1 MKLHFKLSKM
11 THTNVLFLLAQN
23 VSQIQH
29 ISSSTQLQEYG
40 AVAEIIYNK
49 EYTQRTSKFHVRL
62 LVDD

>member
-1 MKLHFKLSKM
+1 M

-49 EYTQRTSKFHVRL
+49 EYTQRTSKFHIRL